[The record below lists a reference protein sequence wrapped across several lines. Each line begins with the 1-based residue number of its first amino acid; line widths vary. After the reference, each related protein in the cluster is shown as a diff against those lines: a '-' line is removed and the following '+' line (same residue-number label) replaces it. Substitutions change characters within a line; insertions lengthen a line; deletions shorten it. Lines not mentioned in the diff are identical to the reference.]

1 MLPEALR
8 YAVVPV
14 QKALFGEVLA
24 DPESLRM
31 LIFGLALIL
40 VMRFQASRPLA
51 FARTPARVVGKT
63 Q

>member
-1 MLPEALR
+1 M
-8 YAVVPV
+8 PV

-40 VMRFQASRPLA
+40 VMRFKP
-51 FARTPARVVGKT
+51 PALWPSPERRRELSEKT